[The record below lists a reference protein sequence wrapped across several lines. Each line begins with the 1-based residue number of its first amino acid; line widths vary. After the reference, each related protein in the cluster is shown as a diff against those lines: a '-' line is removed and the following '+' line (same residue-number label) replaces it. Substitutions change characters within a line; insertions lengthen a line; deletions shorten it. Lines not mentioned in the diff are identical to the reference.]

1 MFKELKLRQRYNNS
15 IAFRY
20 LSIAGIFL
28 FTIQLIFS
36 GIQSNRIYRHEVN
49 HLEKHMTSR
58 LKLLTI
64 ATPGAILNSD
74 SLTLSKI
81 LQENNKDIDVVYG
94 VIINNN
100 NEPIAQEFDPSH
112 TLTKNLAEKFKNQQ
126 KYDLE
131 TELNTFLKENKSI
144 VELRLPIQVED
155 SLLGEI
161 WLGYSLN
168 YTNKELLVSYIYNT
182 CTAIAISGL
191 LIGLIII
198 IFNRQI
204 LKPIQ
209 NLKQLAQAIAAGK
222 LDDIVEVE
230 REDELGALSSAFNR
244 MNIQLQHTVNNLEK
258 AIDDALIAEKSKNKF
273 LTKMSHELHTP
284 LNSIIGVTQIMQQE
298 NTTTKEQ
305 LETLDIIEE
314 NSLHLLNLID
324 LNLIND
330 VLEMTQIEAGQ
341 AFVNDNSF
349 DFNNLLE
356 SVKQIFAFKAQEK
369 HIKLSF
375 NIGSNV
381 PQYIESDEE
390 KLRQILFNLLDNS
403 IKFTDTGEVSL
414 TVKYKSDDER
424 DFLHNLYFKITDT
437 GRGISSEEIDNL
449 FVAFAQTETEE
460 GFGQGRGLGLFLTH
474 QLVQLMG
481 GDITLKSEV
490 NQGTIV
496 RFFIPVVEA
505 DISGISFQG
514 YCATDS

>member
-1 MFKELKLRQRYNNS
+1 MFKGLKLRQRYNNS

-49 HLEKHMTSR
+49 HLEKHMISR

-64 ATPGAILNSD
+64 ATPEAILNSD
-74 SLTLSKI
+74 SLALSKI

-168 YTNKELLVSYIYNT
+168 YTNQELLESYIYNT
-182 CTAIAISGL
+182 CTAIVISGL

-209 NLKQLAQAIAAGK
+209 NLKQLVQAITVGE
-222 LDDIVEVE
+222 LDDLVEVE

-273 LTKMSHELHTP
+273 IAEMSHELHTP

-314 NSLHLLNLID
+314 KSLHL

-330 VLEMTQIEAGQ
+330 VLEITQIEAGQ
-341 AFVNDNSF
+341 ASVNDNTF

-356 SVKQIFAFKAQEK
+356 SLKQMFAFQAQEK
-369 HIKLSF
+369 YIKLSF
-375 NIGSNV
+375 NIDSNV

-414 TVKYKSDDER
+414 TVKYKSDDEIA
-424 DFLHNLYFKITDT
+424 FLHKLYFKITDT

-481 GDITLKSEV
+481 GDISLESEV
-490 NQGTIV
+490 NQGTVV
-496 RFFIPVVEA
+496 RFFIPVIEA

>member
-58 LKLLTI
+58 LKLLSI

-74 SLTLSKI
+74 SLALSKI

-112 TLTKNLAEKFKNQQ
+112 TLTKNLGEKFKNQQ

-144 VELRLPIQVED
+144 VELRQPIQVED

-168 YTNKELLVSYIYNT
+168 YTNKELLESYIYNT

-209 NLKQLAQAIAAGK
+209 NLKQLTQAIAAGE
-222 LDDIVEVE
+222 LDDIVELE

-258 AIDDALIAEKSKNKF
+258 AIDDALIAEKSKNKIM
-273 LTKMSHELHTP
+273 TKMSHELHTP

-314 NSLHLLNLID
+314 NSLHLLNLI
-324 LNLIND
+324 ND

-341 AFVNDNSF
+341 ASVNDNSF

-356 SVKQIFAFKAQEK
+356 SLKQMFAFQAQEK
-369 HIKLSF
+369 HIKLSL
-375 NIGSNV
+375 NIDTNV

-414 TVKYKSDDER
+414 TVKYKSDDEK
-424 DFLHNLYFKITDT
+424 DFLHKLYFKITDT

-449 FVAFAQTETEE
+449 FFAFTQTETEE
-460 GFGQGRGLGLFLTH
+460 RFEQGMGLGLPLTR

-481 GDITLKSEV
+481 GDISLESEV

-505 DISGISFQG
+505 DISEISFQG